1 MSVPAFSDISKSA
14 NDLLNKDFYHLSAGT
29 IEVKSNTPNNV
40 AFKVTGK
47 SSHDKATSGGLEGKY
62 SDKSLGNSASTS
74 SSSTRRALRKVS
86 RRLPTS
92 VSILLGPIQML
103 SHKNRHRLVFTV
115 LVNQQYNLLMVYRRA
130 GLTLTQT
137 WNTANALDTKIE
149 LADSLAKGLK
159 AETIFQF
166 LPATNNTGAKLNLT
180 FKQSAFHGRA
190 FFDLLKGPIA
200 NVDAVIGHEGFL
212 AGASAGYNVQKAA
225 VTGYSAAVGYVAPQ
239 YSAAITATDNL
250 SVFAASYYHKVNKDV
265 EASAKAV
272 WNSKSGNAVGL
283 EVASKYRLDPVSFA
297 KAKINDRGV
306 AAVAYNV
313 LLRPGVT
320 VGIGA
325 SFDTQKIDQATH
337 KADLVAFRS
346 AASLECRLERRIN
359 EDYNA
364 HYVGTAHE
372 TQQQYAA
379 DREEHARDTSL
390 GLDSDPLTMFPR
402 GRPPRP
408 PRSTVAAS
416 PAAHT
421 ADMERSTNAV
431 SPPAPS

>member
-14 NDLLNKDFYHLSAGT
+14 NDLLTKDFYHLSAGT

-47 SSHDKATSGGLEGKY
+47 SSHDKVTSGALEGKY
-62 SDKSLGNSASTS
+62 SDKSL
-74 SSSTRRALRKVS
+74 
-86 RRLPTS
+86 
-92 VSILLGPIQML
+92 
-103 SHKNRHRLVFTV
+103 
-115 LVNQQYNLLMVYRRA
+115 

-159 AETIFQF
+159 AETAFQF
-166 LPATNNTGAKLNLT
+166 LPASNSTGAKLNLT

-190 FFDLLKGPIA
+190 FFDLLKGPTA

-250 SVFAASYYHKVNKDV
+250 SVFAASYYHKVNSQV

-272 WNSKSGNAVGL
+272 WNSKGGNAVGL

-337 KADLVAFRS
+337 KVG
-346 AASLECRLERRIN
+346 ASFTFE
-359 EDYNA
+359 
-364 HYVGTAHE
+364 
-372 TQQQYAA
+372 
-379 DREEHARDTSL
+379 S
-390 GLDSDPLTMFPR
+390 
-402 GRPPRP
+402 
-408 PRSTVAAS
+408 
-416 PAAHT
+416 
-421 ADMERSTNAV
+421 
-431 SPPAPS
+431 

>member
-1 MSVPAFSDISKSA
+1 MSVPAFADISKSA

-47 SSHDKATSGGLEGKY
+47 SSHEKATSGALEGKY
-62 SDKSLGNSASTS
+62 TDSKL
-74 SSSTRRALRKVS
+74 
-86 RRLPTS
+86 
-92 VSILLGPIQML
+92 
-103 SHKNRHRLVFTV
+103 
-115 LVNQQYNLLMVYRRA
+115 

-166 LPATNNTGAKLNLT
+166 LPATNNKGVKLNLT
-180 FKQSAFHGRA
+180 FKQPAFHGRA
-190 FFDLLKGPIA
+190 FFDLLKGPTA

-212 AGASAGYNVQKAA
+212 AGASAGYDVQKAA
-225 VTGYSAAVGYVAPQ
+225 LTGYSAAIGYVAPT
-239 YSAAITATDNL
+239 YSAAVTATDNL
-250 SVFAASYYHKVNKDV
+250 SVFAASYYHKVNSQV
-265 EASAKAV
+265 EASAKAT

-283 EVASKYRLDPVSFA
+283 ELASKYRIDPVSFT

-337 KADLVAFRS
+337 KVG
-346 AASLECRLERRIN
+346 ASFTFE
-359 EDYNA
+359 
-364 HYVGTAHE
+364 
-372 TQQQYAA
+372 
-379 DREEHARDTSL
+379 S
-390 GLDSDPLTMFPR
+390 
-402 GRPPRP
+402 
-408 PRSTVAAS
+408 
-416 PAAHT
+416 
-421 ADMERSTNAV
+421 
-431 SPPAPS
+431 